1 MLSCILSFFHARE
14 TLPRNVLDMC
24 PTNNKPTEL
33 ALVMTNLHHQL
44 DWIWNNQGDISL
56 DASLESQLVQEDM
69 L

>member
-1 MLSCILSFFHARE
+1 
-14 TLPRNVLDMC
+14 MC